1 MPLSNKEEVL
11 KLDGLMGRHKRIV
24 GFATWLGDFWSHIL
38 LVGGAILLAVSAGLL
53 IYNSGDWSWD
63 AIWTSNYSI
72 ILIIG
77 AWLSFIGGLGG
88 FGQQTTVTRLV
99 QKVSESRSQLNH
111 VNQLYSRNLHY
122 QLAVLSEELG
132 YKETEVISVYKYL
145 GDGQRGSKSDDN
157 RPVGQFRRIGLYSK
171 NPFLQEGVDKTIESR
186 QKLGFISLAWEKGE
200 IFKEDAPNPETEADK
215 YWEWLHCNFDIE
227 KDTGEKFMLQK
238 SRSFAAFSISYPTMG
253 QAGVIVFESKKPVEV
268 IDHEYLKKIMET
280 REQSRLSYF
289 FEMTKS
295 LFNQLQLLE
304 YSKQSDA

>member
-38 LVGGAILLAVSAGLL
+38 LVGGAILLAVSVGLL
-53 IYNSGDWSWD
+53 IYNSGDWSWES
-63 AIWTSNYSI
+63 IWTSNYSI

-88 FGQQTTVTRLV
+88 FGQQTTVTRLL
-99 QKVSESRSQLNH
+99 QKVSESRSQLNQ

-145 GDGQRGSKSDDN
+145 GEGQRGSKSDEKAA
-157 RPVGQFRRIGLYSK
+157 VEQFHRIGLYSK
-171 NPFLQEGVDKTIESR
+171 NPFLQEGVGKTIESD

-200 IFKEDAPNPETEADK
+200 IFKEDAPDPEAEAEK

-227 KDTGEKFMLQK
+227 KDAGEAFMLQK

-268 IDHEYLKKIMET
+268 IDHDYLKKIMET
-280 REQSRLSYF
+280 REQNRLSYF

-304 YSKQSDA
+304 YSKQNNG